1 MQSLAVDIIIP
12 AQDIENMLRK
22 GEAVEKSLH
31 GEGAWLLHSRQF
43 QEWISLKSSEALLVD
58 GNVDDFGLERISP
71 MSTLCAALIRS
82 FQELRNKAPCRL
94 SFFCGLHTA
103 SDDDL
108 SGPRGLMRS
117 LIAQLLQ
124 NYRFHFDFVDSHDY
138 RVLLESHELG
148 HLCET
153 FSSLIYQLPAHT
165 VVFCI
170 VDGIS
175 LYERASLEDELEMV
189 ASMLRELSQDPHL
202 GCFFKLLLT
211 SPNQSRHV
219 KKFFPRETNI
229 SLPPGDCDVR
239 DISPEDLV
247 GSVGSGSPYGSSSD
261 ALSDIEAEHLEDEDF
276 DFEDDEDG

>member
-43 QEWISLKSSEALLVD
+43 QEWIASKSSEVLLVD
-58 GNVDDFGLERISP
+58 GNVDDFELERITP

-82 FQELRNKAPCRL
+82 FRELRNKAPCRL

-117 LIAQLLQ
+117 LIAQLLR
-124 NYRFHFDFVDSHDY
+124 NYRFHFDFVNSHDY
-138 RVLLESHELG
+138 RVLLENHELG

-153 FSSLIYQLPAHT
+153 FRNLIYQLPAHT

-175 LYERASLEDELEMV
+175 LYERASLEDELEIV
-189 ASMLRELSQDPHL
+189 ASMLCELSLDSHL

-211 SPNQSRHV
+211 SPSQSRHV

-261 ALSDIEAEHLEDEDF
+261 ASSDVEAEHLEDEDF
-276 DFEDDEDG
+276 DFEDNEDG